1 MVVLSLRLDRIDNF
15 WFVLRHEIE
24 HVLLNHGRDRGFIVD
39 TDVSDESLVQINEE
53 ERLANAAAMA
63 FCIDQAALDQFITE
77 VGPYVAERK
86 VLALAASLG
95 VHPGLLVGQLQR
107 RLRRYD
113 LLRKHQVK
121 VRELVVR
128 SARTDGW
135 GV

>member
-1 MVVLSLRLDRIDNF
+1 MTQRK
-15 WFVLRHEIE
+15 
-24 HVLLNHGRDRGFIVD
+24 
-39 TDVSDESLVQINEE
+39 SDEQNVHNGS
-53 ERLANAAAMA
+53 
-63 FCIDQAALDQFITE
+63 FT
-77 VGPYVAERK
+77 YVAERK

>member
-63 FCIDQAALDQFITE
+63 FCIDQAAPDQFIAE

-86 VLALAASLG
+86 ALALAASLWSPPWVACG
-95 VHPGLLVGQLQR
+95 PAA
-107 RLRRYD
+107 
-113 LLRKHQVK
+113 
-121 VRELVVR
+121 EAA
-128 SARTDGW
+128 SAL
-135 GV
+135 

>member
-24 HVLLNHGRDRGFIVD
+24 HVLLNHGRDRGFIVG
-39 TDVSDESLVQINEE
+39 TSVMNHWSRSTRKSGWPMRLRWRSVLIRRLLISSLPKLGLMLPKGRRWHWQQ
-53 ERLANAAAMA
+53 A
-63 FCIDQAALDQFITE
+63 F
-77 VGPYVAERK
+77 
-86 VLALAASLG
+86 G